1 MMPIYFCIRAS
12 CEDGS
17 SLLLLPP
24 PDVDVVLV
32 RITV

>member
-1 MMPIYFCIRAS
+1 MPIYFCIRAS

-17 SLLLLPP
+17 SLLPPP

>member
-17 SLLLLPP
+17 SLLLPP

>member
-1 MMPIYFCIRAS
+1 MPIYFCIRAS

-17 SLLLLPP
+17 SLLLP

>member
-17 SLLLLPP
+17 SLLPP